1 VSRAD
6 SPLRERLIFNVGARR
21 SGTYWLQR
29 IVCAHP
35 AVAAVP
41 SETHLFSHGI
51 APLFE
56 RFHHG
61 DRESPQVGSM
71 YIDRERL
78 LDAARDFCDTAFETF
93 RGDHEYVAER
103 TPLHALHVDLISDIY
118 PDSRIVHIIRD
129 GRDAVRS
136 LTAQRFGPDTVA
148 GAAEEWRA
156 SVSAARDAGL
166 APDRYR
172 EVRYEGILE
181 APEETIPAIYR
192 WLGLEITEEALE
204 RALAAARE
212 HANVGPSRAAA
223 GLGTRMWEQQWGD
236 RELEE
241 FDRVAGDLL
250 RELGYSE

>member
-6 SPLRERLIFNVGARR
+6 SPLRGRLIFNVGARR

-35 AVAAVP
+35 DVAAVP

-51 APLFE
+51 DLLLQ

-61 DRESPQVGSM
+61 DPESPQVGSM
-71 YIDRERL
+71 FIDRGRL
-78 LDAARDFCDTAFETF
+78 LDATRDFCDAAFETF
-93 RGDHEYVAER
+93 RDGREYVAER
-103 TPLHALHVDLISDIY
+103 TPLHALHLDLISEVY
-118 PDSRIVHIIRD
+118 PDARVVHIIRD

-148 GAAEEWRA
+148 GAAEEWQA

-166 APDRYR
+166 PPDSYR
-172 EVRYEGILE
+172 EVRYEEILG
-181 APEETIPAIYR
+181 APEEAIHALYG

-204 RALAAARE
+204 RGLASARE
-212 HANVGPSRAAA
+212 RANVGPSRAAA
-223 GLGTRMWEQQWGD
+223 GIGTRMWEQEWGD

-241 FDRVAGDLL
+241 FERVAGDLL
-250 RELGYSE
+250 RELRYSE